1 VGRRKL
7 LILGWGLYALVYL
20 GFARASAGWHAWS
33 LMAVYGMYY
42 GLTEGV
48 AKAFVADL
56 VPSERRGTAYGVYN
70 AAVGITAFPASLIAG
85 LLWQGVG
92 SWTGFGPSAPFL
104 FGAALATFA
113 VVMLMRL
120 PVKENIAGM
129 D

>member
-1 VGRRKL
+1 
-7 LILGWGLYALVYL
+7 
-20 GFARASAGWHAWS
+20 
-33 LMAVYGMYY
+33 MAAYGIYY

-70 AAVGITAFPASLIAG
+70 AAIGITSFPASLIAG
-85 LLWQGVG
+85 ILWQGVG
-92 SWTGFGPSAPFL
+92 SWTGFGPAAPFL
-104 FGAALATFA
+104 FGAVLAALA

-120 PVKENIAGM
+120 PVKETIAGM